1 MNKQDITDIIRA
13 RVSVRTF
20 DRERQL
26 SDNEISEVKKA
37 IADASS
43 PFGGN
48 VTIEFKKFDLQGPQR
63 PSTYGTIEG
72 ASWFLLMG
80 VTNSFNSELSA
91 GYTMEQIVLRCTEM
105 GLGTCWMAAT
115 FKGTDFERVAALPS
129 DQPLRIISPVGF
141 PAAKRRILEKITRA
155 TLGSSKRKP
164 FDSMFF
170 ENDFSTPV
178 NPDSK
183 FHTALEMMRLAPS
196 ATNSQPWRALIVED
210 TVHFYYENKSAASVC
225 DLGIGLCHFN
235 LTMEQEGLPGTFFHS
250 PDLPIHKGF
259 IPAVSFKLQ

>member
-1 MNKQDITDIIRA
+1 MNITEIIRE

-20 DRERQL
+20 DSERQL
-26 SDNEISEVKKA
+26 TDKEISAINKA

-63 PSTYGTIEG
+63 PSTYGSIEG

-80 VTNSFNSELSA
+80 VANDFNSELSA
-91 GYTMEQIVLRCTEM
+91 GYTMEQIVLRCTEL

-115 FKGTDFERVAALPS
+115 FKGTDFERAAALPA

-155 TLGSSKRKP
+155 TLGSAKRKP
-164 FDSMFF
+164 MDSMFF
-170 ENDFSTPV
+170 VNDFSTPV
-178 NPDSK
+178 NPDCK
-183 FHTALEMMRLAPS
+183 FYTALEMMRLAPS
-196 ATNSQPWRALIVED
+196 ATNSQPWRALVVD
-210 TVHFYYENKSAASVC
+210 NTVHFYYENKSAASVC

-235 LTMEQEGLPGTFFHS
+235 LTMEHEGLKGTFFRS
-250 PDLPIHKGF
+250 PDVPAHKGY
-259 IPAVSFKLQ
+259 IPAVSFKLL